1 MCCLDQVDGTLQHNK
16 KDPFPRSSSDKN
28 YPILNK
34 RHENRFENTTARPPL
49 QPSIRGWLIKE
60 YPLGQSSIRDVWYAD
75 CCQVSVRNKK
85 KSRFLDCIKSCLVRW
100 RTEHPQTQPISGDG
114 ETVGLIHESHVAHSP
129 TG

>member
-16 KDPFPRSSSDKN
+16 KDAFPRSSSDKN

-85 KSRFLDCIKSCLVRW
+85 KI
-100 RTEHPQTQPISGDG
+100 QISGLYKVMLSEVENRASTDA
-114 ETVGLIHESHVAHSP
+114 AHFRGWRNCGFDP
-129 TG
+129 